1 MRPALAVNG
10 LVRRYGAV
18 KAVDGISFEIAAGEI
33 FGLLGPN
40 GAGKTTTLECILGL
54 VRPRAGRIEVCGI
67 EAASDPAAARARM
80 GAVLQTTGLPDK
92 ITPREALTVFGT
104 FYPAPLAPQ
113 LLLQRFGLSEKA
125 DAAFDTLS
133 GGQKQRLALALA
145 FMSDPALLLLDEPT
159 TGLDPLGRREV
170 QDHIAA
176 IKKDG
181 HAVLLATHDM
191 TEAERL
197 CDRIAVIAEGRVVAS
212 GAPRDLI
219 AASGAGTLEEM
230 ILNQTAKA

>member
-1 MRPALAVNG
+1 MRPVLAVHR
-10 LVRRYGAV
+10 LSRRFGAV
-18 KAVDGISFEIAAGEI
+18 KAVDGISFDVAAGEV

-54 VRPRAGRIEVCGI
+54 LRPQDGRIEICGYDI
-67 EAASDPAAARARM
+67 TGNPDAGRAHV

-92 ITPREALTVFGT
+92 ITPREALTVFGG
-104 FYPAPLAPQ
+104 FYPGPLPAPL
-113 LLLQRFGLSEKA
+113 LVQRFGLSEKA

-145 FMSDPALLLLDEPT
+145 FMSQPALLLLDEPT

-197 CDRIAVIAEGRVVAS
+197 CDRIAVIAKGRMVVT
-212 GAPRDLI
+212 GTPRDLI
-219 AASGAGTLEEM
+219 AAAGVANLEEM
-230 ILNQTAKA
+230 ILKQMAST